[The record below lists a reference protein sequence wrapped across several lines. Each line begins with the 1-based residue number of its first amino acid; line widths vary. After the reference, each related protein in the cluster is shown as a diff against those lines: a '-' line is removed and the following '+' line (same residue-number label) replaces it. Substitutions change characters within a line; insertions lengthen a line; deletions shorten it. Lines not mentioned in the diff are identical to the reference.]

1 MFFYS
6 DSATEDI
13 PQIRSYGTRVQELLR
28 EIVIASNGNLR
39 LNMIDPEP
47 FSEEEDL
54 ATQYGIRAVPVTQG
68 GEGVYFGLVV
78 TQDSAS
84 DVPLQM
90 QASETMQLI
99 RPDQEEFLEY
109 EFMKLVT
116 KVANPDRTVI
126 GLITQ
131 LDIDTLSNF
140 DLSDKE
146 ISEIVQI
153 VSYFNYI
160 NRVADGLG
168 LEPED
173 FIDEKGYKI
182 N

>member
-1 MFFYS
+1 MCLF
-6 DSATEDI
+6 AEKLT
-13 PQIRSYGTRVQELLR
+13 
-28 EIVIASNGNLR
+28 
-39 LNMIDPEP
+39 
-47 FSEEEDL
+47 
-54 ATQYGIRAVPVTQG
+54 
-68 GEGVYFGLVV
+68 
-78 TQDSAS
+78 
-84 DVPLQM
+84 LQP
-90 QASETMQLI
+90 ST
-99 RPDQEEFLEY
+99 
-109 EFMKLVT
+109 
-116 KVANPDRTVI
+116 
-126 GLITQ
+126 ITQ
-131 LDIDTLSNF
+131 LDIDTHSDF

>member
-1 MFFYS
+1 MCLF
-6 DSATEDI
+6 AEKLT
-13 PQIRSYGTRVQELLR
+13 
-28 EIVIASNGNLR
+28 
-39 LNMIDPEP
+39 
-47 FSEEEDL
+47 
-54 ATQYGIRAVPVTQG
+54 
-68 GEGVYFGLVV
+68 
-78 TQDSAS
+78 
-84 DVPLQM
+84 LQP
-90 QASETMQLI
+90 ST
-99 RPDQEEFLEY
+99 
-109 EFMKLVT
+109 
-116 KVANPDRTVI
+116 
-126 GLITQ
+126 ITQ

-173 FIDEKGYKI
+173 FIDKKGYKI

>member
-1 MFFYS
+1 MCLF
-6 DSATEDI
+6 AEKLT
-13 PQIRSYGTRVQELLR
+13 
-28 EIVIASNGNLR
+28 
-39 LNMIDPEP
+39 
-47 FSEEEDL
+47 
-54 ATQYGIRAVPVTQG
+54 
-68 GEGVYFGLVV
+68 
-78 TQDSAS
+78 
-84 DVPLQM
+84 LQP
-90 QASETMQLI
+90 STI
-99 RPDQEEFLEY
+99 
-109 EFMKLVT
+109 T
-116 KVANPDRTVI
+116 K
-126 GLITQ
+126 
-131 LDIDTLSNF
+131 LDIDTLSDF

>member
-1 MFFYS
+1 MCLF
-6 DSATEDI
+6 AEKLT
-13 PQIRSYGTRVQELLR
+13 
-28 EIVIASNGNLR
+28 
-39 LNMIDPEP
+39 
-47 FSEEEDL
+47 
-54 ATQYGIRAVPVTQG
+54 
-68 GEGVYFGLVV
+68 
-78 TQDSAS
+78 
-84 DVPLQM
+84 LQP
-90 QASETMQLI
+90 ST
-99 RPDQEEFLEY
+99 
-109 EFMKLVT
+109 
-116 KVANPDRTVI
+116 
-126 GLITQ
+126 ITQ
-131 LDIDTLSNF
+131 LDIDTLSDF